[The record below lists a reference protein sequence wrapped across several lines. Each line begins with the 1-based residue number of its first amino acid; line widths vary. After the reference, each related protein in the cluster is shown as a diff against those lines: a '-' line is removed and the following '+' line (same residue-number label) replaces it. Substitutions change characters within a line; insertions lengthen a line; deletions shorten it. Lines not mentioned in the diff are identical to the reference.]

1 MNLTPPN
8 INEMHE
14 RHDRFI
20 GWLQR
25 ELERRALHC
34 EELGRKEDQ
43 KPHTEKNIARIYGC
57 GMAAQTLRSLASDIK
72 LYTETHD

>member
-1 MNLTPPN
+1 MNPPN

-34 EELGRKEDQ
+34 EELLRQEDQ
-43 KPHTEKNIARIYGC
+43 KLHAQKNLQRIYGC
-57 GMAAQTLRSLASDIK
+57 GMAAQTLRSLALDIQ
-72 LYTETHD
+72 LNEETHE